1 MAGTG
6 RKKQN
11 IASGVVL
18 KIGDGGSPEQFHPIG
33 ELIDF
38 GTPGFKGR
46 VEELV
51 RKVDGGKQLTT
62 EDFWA
67 LTGNPVSARIMRIA
81 ESARDTLNWLRTVE
95 QKGSREH
102 HAVVNR
108 AIVEGLRSLQ
118 VLASPP
124 PKELI
129 ELVAHQLQVS
139 GKPRSSRKDGEKWW
153 RAVRLLAENPDIA
166 NRAAARLIGTDH
178 KTIRAWRE
186 NDEFRKAV
194 HSQRES
200 TSNLKAWKEMKAR
213 RSRSNSKRTQKVGDK
228 PMATPSRAA
237 RRDPAP

>member
-1 MAGTG
+1 MAGIG

-33 ELIDF
+33 ESIDF

-67 LTGNPVSARIMRIA
+67 LTGTPVSARIMRIA
-81 ESARDTLNWLRTVE
+81 ESARDTLNRLRSE
-95 QKGSREH
+95 KKGSREH

-108 AIVEGLRSLQ
+108 AVVEALQGLQSL
-118 VLASPP
+118 AAPP

-129 ELVAHQLQVS
+129 ELIAYQLHVS
-139 GKPRSSRKDGEKWW
+139 GKPRNSTKDGAKRW
-153 RAVRLLAENPDIA
+153 RAVRLLAENPAIA
-166 NRAAARLIGTDH
+166 DRAAARIVGTDH

-186 NDEFRKAV
+186 NDDFRKAV
-194 HSQRES
+194 HSQRET
-200 TSNLKAWKEMKAR
+200 TSSLKAWEERKAR
-213 RSRSNSKRTQKVGDK
+213 SSRRKRTREVGDK
-228 PMATPSRAA
+228 PMAAA
-237 RRDPAP
+237 SKNAQRPGPP